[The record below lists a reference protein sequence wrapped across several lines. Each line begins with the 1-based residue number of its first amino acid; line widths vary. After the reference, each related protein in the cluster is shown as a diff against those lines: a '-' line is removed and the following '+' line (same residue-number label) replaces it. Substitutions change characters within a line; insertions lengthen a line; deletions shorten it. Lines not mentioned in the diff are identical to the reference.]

1 MYTHLVVVS
10 PEVTTHVITF
20 AIQCTGG
27 VLKESKG
34 FEPLSAINTD
44 GFQDRCNN
52 PSLPTFHKC
61 INATKFNTIN
71 IHMCRPSSYPL
82 YLLLYSVTEETS
94 LSCNNVLLQLL
105 APSMKAYL
113 QKQYHTLRVD
123 SVIM

>member
-10 PEVTTHVITF
+10 PEVITHVTTF

-34 FEPLSAINTD
+34 FEPLSAVNTD

-52 PSLPTFHKC
+52 PSLPTFHKYV
-61 INATKFNTIN
+61 NDTKFNTIN
-71 IHMCRPSSYPL
+71 THMCRPSPYPSYL
-82 YLLLYSVTEETS
+82 HLYSVTEGTS

-105 APSMKAYL
+105 APSMKTYL
-113 QKQYHTLRVD
+113 QKTVPH
-123 SVIM
+123 S